1 MSEKFHVGQG
11 QYDGHGITV
20 FPVWLE
26 SEPLKGF
33 CWKSSHIAVGENAE
47 GASVNNLTVTNTGH
61 RPHIVLE
68 GDIFEGGR
76 QNRVLTRSLV
86 LARGEQ
92 REVPVAC
99 VEEGRW
105 HGTGGHRGGRRRA
118 PMGVRFGMTST
129 MSQLNI
135 MEAQGADVG
144 THVQSDVWNRIRRH
158 EMSRGPVEGHS
169 LTESMDRVD
178 ALRQPDNSESAMPK
192 VLPGQRGVLIGI
204 GGYIVAAEFFGN
216 TEGLTSRWDGIISA
230 ARYEALDAPSRQ
242 TPSWMARDFAVS
254 LERTPIGEDL
264 RKPEEF
270 QTPVGPLAVSSFA
283 LTYGLIH
290 AAVFNGAHP
299 LLAEV

>member
-11 QYDGHGITV
+11 SYDGYGVTV

-26 SEPLKGF
+26 SQPLEGF

-86 LARGEQ
+86 LARGEE

-105 HGTGGHRGGRRRA
+105 HGTGDHRGGRRRA
-118 PMGVRFGMTST
+118 PMSVRYGMTNT
-129 MSQLNI
+129 MSRMNV
-135 MEAQGADVG
+135 ADVQAADAG
-144 THVQSDVWNRIRRH
+144 THVQSDVWNRIRQH
-158 EMSRGPVEGHS
+158 ESTRGAVEGHS
-169 LTESMDRVD
+169 LTESMDQADR
-178 ALRQPDNSESAMPK
+178 ARNMGTRIKPPT

-204 GGYIVAAEFFGN
+204 GGHIVAAEFFGN
-216 TEGLTSRWDGIISA
+216 TEGLQSRWDGIISA
-230 ARYEALDAPSRQ
+230 AHYEAMEAPARR
-242 TPSWMARDFAVS
+242 TASWKARDFAAS
-254 LERTPIGEDL
+254 LELTPIGEDFP
-264 RKPEEF
+264 KPEEF
-270 QTPVGPLAVSSFA
+270 RTPVGPLAISSFA
-283 LTYGLIH
+283 LGYGLIH